1 MPNFEA
7 IAARQ
12 VVVESPTSVWLVL
25 STVIQALAAVA
36 IALLTFFL
44 VRFTRGYVQEMKT
57 ANRLQEQANAI
68 SSGLLARAAR
78 EDAPFLIAAS
88 AGGSG
93 TTGGQATFRML
104 VENRGGGLAHDI
116 DVDTTWGKAHIASL
130 GAGDKAEIS
139 VQTDNWGQ
147 NDQPEVR
154 AFRFKDATDTEW
166 VQSPN
171 QMPVQAGTA

>member
-1 MPNFEA
+1 MGSK
-7 IAARQ
+7 AASQ
-12 VVVESPTSVWLVL
+12 VIVESPTNLWLVL
-25 STVIQALAAVA
+25 SAVVQALAAGV
-36 IALLTFFL
+36 IAWLTFRL
-44 VRFTRGYVQEMKT
+44 VGFTGRYVQEMAT
-57 ANRLQEQANAI
+57 ANSLQEQANAI

-78 EDAPFLIAAS
+78 EDAPFLIGAS

-93 TTGGQATFRML
+93 AIGGQATFRML

-154 AFRFKDATDTEW
+154 AFQFKDATETEW

-171 QMPVQAGTA
+171 QMPVQAD